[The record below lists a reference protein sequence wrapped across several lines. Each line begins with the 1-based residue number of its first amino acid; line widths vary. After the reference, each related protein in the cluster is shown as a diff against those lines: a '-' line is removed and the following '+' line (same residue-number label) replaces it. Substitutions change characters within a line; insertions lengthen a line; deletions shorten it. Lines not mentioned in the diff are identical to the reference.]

1 MCSPHLGSGEHFSLP
16 TPCSQF
22 PIFSSSPAQ
31 HNHRLRAKS
40 PSAVTQNC
48 DPPPSTFHLSKLGL
62 ERSNLISVKV
72 SWLYSSPFTQKRQSQ
87 RSRESSELSCL
98 IQQYSSPSGCF
109 NPQRRGK
116 KKKKPNKNTAVSS
129 ITHTYTRC
137 VCRAGPSQNP
147 ETMNLS
153 SMAFLLQ
160 FQALPGGPP
169 CHVLAIPIPASYLS
183 FLLSQDI
190 ITSLRAAGLA
200 KLYPGEGQ
208 DRDSKRRGG
217 KRPGRVG
224 WQKR

>member
-1 MCSPHLGSGEHFSLP
+1 MVTLKCLK
-16 TPCSQF
+16 
-22 PIFSSSPAQ
+22 IAAQ
-31 HNHRLRAKS
+31 GALDVPRA
-40 PSAVTQNC
+40 P
-48 DPPPSTFHLSKLGL
+48 LSH
-62 ERSNLISVKV
+62 S
-72 SWLYSSPFTQKRQSQ
+72 
-87 RSRESSELSCL
+87 
-98 IQQYSSPSGCF
+98 
-109 NPQRRGK
+109 
-116 KKKKPNKNTAVSS
+116 NKNTAVSS

-169 CHVLAIPIPASYLS
+169 CHVLAIPIPASYRS

-224 WQKR
+224 WQKRWFLIRSPVIPWEFWKLPTSVLSTYRKCNHLTVKNWFCL